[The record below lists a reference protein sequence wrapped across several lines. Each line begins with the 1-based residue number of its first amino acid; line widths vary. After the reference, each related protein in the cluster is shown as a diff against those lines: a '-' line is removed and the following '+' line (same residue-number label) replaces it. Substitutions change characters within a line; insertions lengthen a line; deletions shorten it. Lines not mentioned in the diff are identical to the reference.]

1 MPDTPRAQRT
11 CLCCGLTFEGTP
23 KATRCKPCRTTG
35 HKVPAKVRAKH
46 DTDRIERP
54 DLPQYDKTCVACGS
68 GFHTHKTRA
77 VRCTPCI
84 DANRKVPKR
93 TCLECK
99 KPFTVIDDA
108 DINCGPCADMLGI
121 FQYEMSTEQAAKALE
136 QENLERHQETLKKQT
151 KWLNQRERPPTGYPT
166 MNKANSSTTLATL
179 WVQLCAADGAAS
191 SLMYTTTTSN
201 LNEDTKVTLLTT
213 FFRLRAKGYHP
224 SAISKLCPESIL
236 KQATQEALTDLPK
249 VTESAPEDEL
259 DVYEWDRV
267 ATAATLGLSNPITQG

>member
-23 KATRCKPCRTTG
+23 KATRCKPCRTAG

-46 DTDRIERP
+46 VTERIERP
-54 DLPQYDKTCVACGS
+54 DLTQHDKTCAACGS
-68 GFHTHKTRA
+68 EFSTHKARS

-84 DANRKVPKR
+84 DQDRKVPKR

-99 KPFTVIDDA
+99 KPFPLIDDA
-108 DINCGPCADMLGI
+108 DINCGPCADMLGV
-121 FQYEMSTEQAAKALE
+121 FQYEMTPEQAAKALE
-136 QENLERHQETLKKQT
+136 QENLDRHQETLKRQT
-151 KWLNQRERPPTGYPT
+151 KWLNQREKPPTGYKI
-166 MNKANSSTTLATL
+166 MNKENSSTTLATL
-179 WVQLCAADGAAS
+179 WVHLCAADGAAS
-191 SLMYTTTTSN
+191 SLMYTTST
-201 LNEDTKVTLLTT
+201 LNEDTKITLLTT
-213 FFRLRAKGYHP
+213 FYRLRAKGYHP

-236 KQATQEALTDLPK
+236 KQATQDALKELPK